1 MSSTS
6 QYICYC
12 NSPRIVL
19 NYNPLHHCD
28 YCIGRMNMDWMKN
41 HPDPSEQLRDSI
53 LNNINILMKE
63 GRIDLLKNIQSVI
76 EAFDPKQNER
86 KERVD

>member
-1 MSSTS
+1 
-6 QYICYC
+6 
-12 NSPRIVL
+12 
-19 NYNPLHHCD
+19 
-28 YCIGRMNMDWMKN
+28 MDWMKN